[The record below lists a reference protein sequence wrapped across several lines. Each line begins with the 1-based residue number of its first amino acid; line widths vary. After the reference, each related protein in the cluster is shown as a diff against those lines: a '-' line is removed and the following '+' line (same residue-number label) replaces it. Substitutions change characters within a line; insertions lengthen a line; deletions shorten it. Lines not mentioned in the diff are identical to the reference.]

1 MGEDATTNK
10 AAVAMTDDAR
20 CSALFNAPSPP
31 HRLSPSARHEPN
43 GNHTGKEYRAA
54 VEMASP
60 KQLATER
67 VNWRTFATE
76 GHTAPSR
83 AGL

>member
-1 MGEDATTNK
+1 MTENATTKK

-31 HRLSPSARHEPN
+31 HRPSPSVGHQPN

-54 VEMASP
+54 VKIASP
-60 KQLATER
+60 KQACAEARQLANVR
-67 VNWRTFATE
+67 D
-76 GHTAPSR
+76 
-83 AGL
+83 